1 MMQYQVDLDPE
12 FTGPGPH
19 LAMRVVERSR
29 KIVDVLDEEEVSERR
44 GIVQVTG
51 Y

>member
-1 MMQYQVDLDPE
+1 MHQIDLDPE

-19 LAMRVVERSR
+19 LGMRVVERSR
-29 KIVDVLDEEEVSERR
+29 KVVDILDEEEVSVRR
-44 GIVQVTG
+44 LNVHMKR